1 MSDGMDLQRCAA
13 LYRVST
19 TRQVTRDTDTDE
31 TLPVQREAIRS
42 FVRAHPGWRLVK
54 EYSEEGVSAYRHAS
68 ADRDVLQDVLRA
80 AARQEFDILLVFK
93 ADRLSRQA
101 LEYPVILAQLQR
113 AGATVISVA
122 DVPGGKNLEVEGQFE
137 KLIRFI
143 EGWQAETESYNT
155 SIRVS
160 AAMEQMA
167 RQGRWTGGTPPYGY
181 RLTMEQADTFPL
193 EIDPDEAAVIRQIFA
208 WYLDDGQGTVTI
220 AARLNAAGYRGRK
233 GGLWS
238 GGRVQRLMKHPIL
251 AGRMAYRRKRR
262 NSSGNHVLR
271 GREEWDRYI
280 LGPFNPA
287 LAIIAP
293 DQWHVAM
300 DKMASYSHG
309 LPRQPHYTRADQ
321 GTLLF
326 TGFARCADCGGAM
339 IAVHGYYWVRRKAG
353 DYKVPRVSYGCMAK
367 VTKGPQACSGQR
379 TFSQKKVEG
388 AVLPAILDTL
398 RQIDQDAVIVEARR
412 IAEQS
417 LFQRRARA
425 SQLTKKIADAERIHS
440 GWLQRLDAFFV
451 DPDKSLYSEAVLA
464 AKVRESEQ
472 RLTDLTAQ
480 KAELDHV
487 QADIAAQLADLERF
501 LANTTDWW
509 QHFLEAP
516 RIRQKTLLKHV
527 VDRVVI
533 GRDGYEIYYRLDLT
547 KLTGAASLPPLEWRA
562 AATWG

>member
-1 MSDGMDLQRCAA
+1 MDSKKCAA

-31 TLPVQREAIRS
+31 TLPVQREAIRA
-42 FVRAHPGWRLVK
+42 FVRAHPDWSLVA

-68 ADRDVLQDVLRA
+68 ADRDVLQDVLHA
-80 AARQEFDILLVFK
+80 AARREFDILLIFK

-113 AGATVISVA
+113 AAVTVISVA
-122 DVPGGKNLEVEGQFE
+122 DAPGGKTLEVEGQFE
-137 KLIRFI
+137 KLIRFM

-181 RLTMEQADTFPL
+181 RATKLPDGVTTL
-193 EIDPDEAAVIRQIFA
+193 EVDPTEATIVRQIFA
-208 WYLDDGQGTVTI
+208 WYLDDGAGSVTI
-220 AARLNAAGYRGRK
+220 AAHLNDAGHRGRK

-238 GGRVQRLMKHPIL
+238 ARQVRYVMTNPVLSGRLTYGH
-251 AGRMAYRRKRR
+251 KRR
-262 NSSGNHVLR
+262 NGSGNYVLR
-271 GREEWDRYI
+271 GRDAWNERI
-280 LGPFNPA
+280 IGPFSLA
-287 LAIIAP
+287 LVIIDP
-293 DQWHVAM
+293 TRWQSAM
-300 DKMASYSHG
+300 DKMASYSRAIPH
-309 LPRQPHYTRADQ
+309 QPHYTRADQ

-326 TGFARCADCGGAM
+326 TGFAKCADCGGAM

-353 DYKVPRVSYGCMAK
+353 DYKVPRIMYGCMAK
-367 VTKGPQACSGQR
+367 VSKGSQACSGQR
-379 TFSQKKVEG
+379 TFSQKKVEN

-417 LFQRRARA
+417 LFQRRARG
-425 SQLTKKIADAERIHS
+425 SQLAKKIADAQRIHT
-440 GWLQRLDAFFV
+440 GWLERLDDFLAH
-451 DPDKSLYSEAVLA
+451 PDQSLYSEAVLA

-472 RLTDLTAQ
+472 RL
-480 KAELDHV
+480 AELTGQQGELNRA
-487 QADIAAQLADLERF
+487 QADVSAQLADLERF
-501 LANTTDWW
+501 LANTADWW
-509 QHFLEAP
+509 QRFLEAP
-516 RIRQKTLLKHV
+516 RIRQKALLKHV
-527 VDRVVI
+527 VDRIVI
-533 GRDGYEIYYRLDLT
+533 GRAGYDIYYRLDLAG
-547 KLTGAASLPPLEWRA
+547 LTGTASLRSLEWHA